1 MQERRNYN
9 YLVVQSPQITKE
21 ALFIKDDRHRS
32 RLSGVVS
39 YNVVTFLKVFSK
51 KDYFDVLTN
60 VFILLDDRKYNG
72 MIKSIIDHNPAGEKQ
87 IWLLQREHYYLHQ
100 KCGAAGAVGYNALLS
115 PVTEFQNTLAN
126 LGLFIRRSCKKS
138 NFGDTCPPGSF

>member
-1 MQERRNYN
+1 MLY
-9 YLVVQSPQITKE
+9 PI
-21 ALFIKDDRHRS
+21 
-32 RLSGVVS
+32 
-39 YNVVTFLKVFSK
+39 NVVTFLKIFSK
-51 KDYFDVLTN
+51 KDHFDVLTN

-126 LGLFIRRSCKKS
+126 LGLFIRRSCKKIKLWRYMS
-138 NFGDTCPPGSF
+138 TRVVLKEDQQLGLNLQICEIIGSLDF